1 LGFVALPD
9 PRQLGQDSEPR
20 LIGPPQHPI
29 LLGLVSLPKYN
40 GFGLQPNPR
49 LLGLSFKKC
58 PKLLGFWVPHL
69 RGTDFNLGKFIV
81 IINIYV
87 L

>member
-9 PRQLGQDSEPR
+9 PRQLGQESEPR

-49 LLGLSFKKC
+49 LLGLSFKRC
-58 PKLLGFWVPHL
+58 PKQALGLLGPSFTRYSL
-69 RGTDFNLGKFIV
+69 QLG
-81 IINIYV
+81 
-87 L
+87 